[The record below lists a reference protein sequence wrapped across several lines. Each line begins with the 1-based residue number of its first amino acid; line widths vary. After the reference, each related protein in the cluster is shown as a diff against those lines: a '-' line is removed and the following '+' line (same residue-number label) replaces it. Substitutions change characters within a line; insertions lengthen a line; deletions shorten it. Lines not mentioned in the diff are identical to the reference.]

1 MAQTEHTEQVNIM
14 KWWALA
20 HRGLGVPECLLF
32 AIPNGGERN
41 IIVATRMKAEGVRS
55 GVPDMFLAYPTPF
68 AHGLFIELKKT
79 KGGRV
84 SDAQKSFIAELNSR
98 GYKAVVCKG
107 AEAAINEIKRYVAMG
122 KGSNVDAPQTPQG
135 NILPLGV

>member
-1 MAQTEHTEQVNIM
+1 M

-20 HRGLGVPECLLF
+20 HRGLGVPERLLF

-41 IIVATRMKAEGVRS
+41 IIVAARMKAEGVRA

-84 SDAQKSFIAELNSR
+84 SDAQKSFISELTEQ
-98 GYKAVVCKG
+98 GYRATVCKG
-107 AEAAINEIKRYVAMG
+107 AEEAINEIKRYLAMA
-122 KGSNVDAPQTPQG
+122 NITNADALRTS
-135 NILPLGV
+135 